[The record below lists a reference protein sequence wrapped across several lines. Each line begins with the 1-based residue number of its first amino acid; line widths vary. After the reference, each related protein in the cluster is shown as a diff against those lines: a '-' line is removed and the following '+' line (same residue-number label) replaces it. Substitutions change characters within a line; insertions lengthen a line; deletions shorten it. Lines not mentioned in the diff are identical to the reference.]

1 MPAAA
6 VPAAE
11 VSSNNSRRTLLASLA
26 TATTAGVVFALS
38 SPALPPANA
47 AIGVWDG
54 SSAASGSCAV
64 GPDGDACRA
73 RTLAKDFG
81 KKASGEEGGYGE
93 SIKASSGLATNTNSI
108 PIPSMQGPYVSDTLA
123 LSSSIREY
131 LALAPSD
138 ASRVPKGKA
147 LRKAGAVWA
156 ARYAPGGSARLK
168 SARCVVNVR

>member
-1 MPAAA
+1 M
-6 VPAAE
+6 
-11 VSSNNSRRTLLASLA
+11 
-26 TATTAGVVFALS
+26 
-38 SPALPPANA
+38 
-47 AIGVWDG
+47 
-54 SSAASGSCAV
+54 

-81 KKASGEEGGYGE
+81 KGTEGYQG
-93 SIKASSGLATNTNSI
+93 SIRGSSGLATNTNSI
-108 PIPSMQGPYVSDTLA
+108 PIPSVQGGAYASETRALA
-123 LSSSIREY
+123 ASIREY

-168 SARCVVNVR
+168 SARRCYISVDALQGHLAANGAAPYPASKASKLLAGLDDVEELLSKGQ